1 MNSAGLIG
9 FEELPREIRGQLDS
23 ITELWKRQLGG
34 RLIGLYLH
42 GSIALHAFRPESGD
56 LDMLA
61 VVRDSL
67 HVEEKLALARGI
79 IALDGKP
86 CPIEI
91 SAVTLHNA
99 QNWKNPGG
107 CVFHYSDFWKE
118 KYLTRF
124 RNPDAEVYVVD
135 HEFPDPDV
143 TSYIRL
149 IRQCGVGLCGA
160 PIEAVF
166 APVSDEDFW
175 AAISNEAEDYDFH
188 SYAPRYL
195 ASNVLILGRILS
207 FKIEKKILSKYDAGL
222 WMLRNL
228 PPEFTELIENAM
240 KIWYE
245 GKTCTL
251 PEKELEKLRLC
262 LIGKIKK

>member
-1 MNSAGLIG
+1 M
-9 FEELPREIRGQLDS
+9 
-23 ITELWKRQLGG
+23 
-34 RLIGLYLH
+34 
-42 GSIALHAFRPESGD
+42 
-56 LDMLA
+56 
-61 VVRDSL
+61 VRDSL
-67 HVEEKLALARGI
+67 RTEEKLTLARES

-91 SAVTLHNA
+91 SAVTLYNA
-99 QNWKNPGG
+99 QNRKNPGS
-107 CVFHYSDFWKE
+107 CVFHDSDFWKE
-118 KYLTRF
+118 KYLMRF
-124 RNPDAEVYVVD
+124 RDPDAEVYIVD

-149 IRQCGVGLCGA
+149 IRQCGVVLCGA

-195 ASNVLILGRILS
+195 ASNVLILGGILS

-222 WMLRNL
+222 WMMRNL

-251 PEKELEKLRLC
+251 PEKELEKLRLG
-262 LIGKIKK
+262 LIEKIKNKP

>member
-9 FEELPREIRGQLDS
+9 FEELPREIRGQLD
-23 ITELWKRQLGG
+23 
-34 RLIGLYLH
+34 
-42 GSIALHAFRPESGD
+42 
-56 LDMLA
+56 
-61 VVRDSL
+61 
-67 HVEEKLALARGI
+67 
-79 IALDGKP
+79 GKP

-91 SAVTLHNA
+91 SAVTLYNA
-99 QNWKNPGG
+99 QNWKNPGS
-107 CVFHYSDFWKE
+107 CVFHDSDFWKE
-118 KYLTRF
+118 KHLMRF
-124 RNPDAEVYVVD
+124 WDPDAEVYVVD

-143 TSYIRL
+143 TSYIR
-149 IRQCGVGLCGA
+149 VVLCGA

-175 AAISNEAEDYDFH
+175 AAISNEAEAYDFH

-207 FKIEKKILSKYDAGL
+207 FKMEKKILSKYEAGL
-222 WMLRNL
+222 WMMRNL
-228 PPEFTELIENAM
+228 PPEFTELIENTM

-262 LIGKIKK
+262 LIEKIKK